1 MANSCDP
8 AENNCFGI
16 TRLVKPTASGGM
28 ITSHGSGGHRTA
40 SNTLLTSPENAQPF
54 GLFPVGTGEWLD
66 RGPALPSVNTEKG
79 GCCAFQRSARAIAC
93 LKASYIERGIC
104 KGYA

>member
-1 MANSCDP
+1 MANSCDL

-54 GLFPVGTGEWLD
+54 GLFPEGTGERLD
-66 RGPALPSVNTEKG
+66 AAGLASPKEKRR
-79 GCCAFQRSARAIAC
+79 ARRLLLRSERSARSVAC
-93 LKASYIERGIC
+93 LELVIR
-104 KGYA
+104 